1 MECFF
6 FTGQVIQ
13 LQWSWV
19 EMKTIII
26 LGDVFTLFLLSQL
39 GRPLSYQYFFFWRG
53 YTFFGIY
60 FRLLVLISI
69 VELGILGLGLASI
82 PKIAFSIG
90 FLFFSILGL
99 LIYSFSLI
107 VIGEQRHKKLKMK
120 VLNTQK
126 EGKPSFLVN

>member
-1 MECFF
+1 VLLFYWPSNTIEVELGRNEDDHHFEGCFHL
-6 FTGQVIQ
+6 I
-13 LQWSWV
+13 S
-19 EMKTIII
+19 II
-26 LGDVFTLFLLSQL
+26 LVRKTALISIFLFLEGL
-39 GRPLSYQYFFFWRG
+39 YVFWKG

-60 FRLLVLISI
+60 FRLLILISI

-107 VIGEQRHKKLKMK
+107 VIGE
-120 VLNTQK
+120 
-126 EGKPSFLVN
+126 